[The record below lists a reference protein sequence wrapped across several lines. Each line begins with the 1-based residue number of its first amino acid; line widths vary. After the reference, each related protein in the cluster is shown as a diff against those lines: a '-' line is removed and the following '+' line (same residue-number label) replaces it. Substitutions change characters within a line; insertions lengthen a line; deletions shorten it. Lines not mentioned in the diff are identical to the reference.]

1 MGRVGHRGAA
11 IDLGAQSEAGSRG
24 LPDEPGRAEIGEDE
38 PALGMILV
46 PGRDR
51 LLLQQKA
58 QMLYVLLD
66 FKRHDGVGSSTQ
78 PLNLSLVLDH
88 SSSMQRDDKLQR
100 LKEAV
105 SRLSLHET
113 EI

>member
-1 MGRVGHRGAA
+1 MGRVGPRGGAS
-11 IDLGAQSEAGSRG
+11 DLGAQAEAGTRG
-24 LPDEPGRAEIGEDE
+24 LPDEPGRVEIGEDE

-66 FKRHDGVGSSTQ
+66 LKRHDGWGVV
-78 PLNLSLVLDH
+78 P
-88 SSSMQRDDKLQR
+88 
-100 LKEAV
+100 
-105 SRLSLHET
+105 SR
-113 EI
+113 